1 MLLGMEHGEE
11 VWHLLDISFNDFQN
25 MRVMP
30 DFEGTFDNK
39 TVKFR
44 VISVPK
50 NGEGAVMKY
59 GDESDWHV
67 EDRIHF
73 PHIPPPL
80 PESRLPSMVL
90 STNLL
95 KLWHLQDRKF
105 KRPIGE
111 FRIRIACAN
120 ANKTPL
126 HKACAE
132 LMAILLHDA
141 TTETCYLASVCEL
154 GNEVEANDVGFS
166 VRVHGFDDK
175 VLDLTV
181 S

>member
-1 MLLGMEHGEE
+1 
-11 VWHLLDISFNDFQN
+11 
-25 MRVMP
+25 
-30 DFEGTFDNK
+30 
-39 TVKFR
+39 
-44 VISVPK
+44 
-50 NGEGAVMKY
+50 
-59 GDESDWHV
+59 
-67 EDRIHF
+67 
-73 PHIPPPL
+73 
-80 PESRLPSMVL
+80 MVL

-111 FRIRIACAN
+111 LRIRIACAN